1 MSNIDKK
8 TLAGLLVGIGAFAL
22 AAKRGNAKSGSS
34 SWFPQPTGKVTKG
47 ADEFTRE
54 QDEVY
59 FSFRQNAPTKS
70 ISDKFGPD
78 LDSRYQNKR
87 SSSSAMRQIDS
98 KRASLQELR
107 KSLSQNT
114 FGDET
119 AVANMQNELNSIQ
132 AQIDNA
138 SVIMEG
144 LEATLKNPMLSAD
157 LVDDYTNDFNQ
168 AKAQL
173 ESAQQRLG
181 NVVRVMP
188 QSQKARI
195 QAQVSSLSAGIIAL
209 NKQVDRLD
217 ADVTSIQQNIR
228 TSGATSDD
236 YTIQEYFN
244 EFTERGWDADSKARY
259 GTEADAKFD
268 AWKASVDGFGN
279 PDSVIGKFDG
289 TSDAS
294 DNLSGIGFKDGIK
307 DVKMDD
313 KRFSGES
320 SSNPFASSFTLPTL
334 K

>member
-47 ADEFTRE
+47 VDEFTRE

-59 FSFRQNAPTKS
+59 FSFRQNAPNQPTTRSEYFVSENAEEDKIAALQQQKS
-70 ISDKFGPD
+70 
-78 LDSRYQNKR
+78 SRQETLQQLKR
-87 SSSSAMRQIDS
+87 
-98 KRASLQELR
+98 
-107 KSLSQNT
+107 SLSQDT
-114 FGDET
+114 FGDAT
-119 AVANMQNELNSIQ
+119 AIAQMQNEVNSIQ

-138 SVIMEG
+138 SGII
-144 LEATLKNPMLSAD
+144 EAITFDTEAEPGEL
-157 LVDDYTNDFNQ
+157 
-168 AKAQL
+168 AKAQAQL
-173 ESAQQRLG
+173 VAAQQGL
-181 NVVRVMP
+181 NKVIRVLP
-188 QSQKARI
+188 QAQKSRM
-195 QAQVSSLSAGIIAL
+195 QAQVVSISA
-209 NKQVDRLD
+209 QVSGLQTQIDEAKGQL
-217 ADVTSIQQNIR
+217 ASIEAQTETASKR
-228 TSGATSDD
+228 FGEK

-289 TSDAS
+289 TSDTS

-313 KRFSGES
+313 KRFSGQS